1 MIFLGIKQFLD
12 PYYQGVAA
20 QVAFFF
26 ILSIVPTL
34 MLLTQLLGLFGL
46 TFDGIMEWFATD
58 LGPDANALLSY
69 VFDARPQATTSI
81 ILLIMAVWAAS
92 RIQFTLMRVTA
103 YTMSEGRDPGRF
115 WRDRFRSM
123 GAVLVTIV
131 AVVGVIVVMIY
142 GEIVF
147 RRLLELLQLSGVLDQ
162 FWSYLRFPIAGGL
175 YFLVVSLNYYVLQ
188 TGRRSWRKI
197 MPGSV
202 FCAIGML
209 VVTMGY
215 AGYTAHAVNNNL
227 LYGSM
232 ASLAVLMFW
241 FYFISWVMVLGILVN
256 KVWDDT
262 RQ

>member
-1 MIFLGIKQFLD
+1 MIYLGIKQFLD

-34 MLLTQLLGLFGL
+34 MLATQLLGLFGL
-46 TFDGIMEWFATD
+46 SFDGIADWLATD
-58 LGPDANALLSY
+58 LGPDASALLSY
-69 VFDARPQATTSI
+69 IFDAQPQATTSI
-81 ILLIMAVWAAS
+81 ILIVMAVWAAS
-92 RIQFTLMRVTA
+92 RIQFTLMRVA
-103 YTMSEGRDPGRF
+103 NYTLSEGKDPGRY
-115 WRDRFRSM
+115 WHDRFRSM
-123 GAVLVTIV
+123 GTILITII
-131 AVVGVIVVMIY
+131 AIVGVVVIMVY

-147 RRLLELLQLSGVLDQ
+147 RQLAELLQLTNLVDRIWTA
-162 FWSYLRFPIAGGL
+162 FRWPVAGGL
-175 YFLVVSLNYYVLQ
+175 YFLVVSLNYYLLP
-188 TGRRSWRKI
+188 TNRRTWKQNL
-197 MPGSV
+197 PGSI

-209 VVTMGY
+209 VVTMVY
-215 AGYTAHAVNNNL
+215 AAYTAHVVNNNL

-262 RQ
+262 RD